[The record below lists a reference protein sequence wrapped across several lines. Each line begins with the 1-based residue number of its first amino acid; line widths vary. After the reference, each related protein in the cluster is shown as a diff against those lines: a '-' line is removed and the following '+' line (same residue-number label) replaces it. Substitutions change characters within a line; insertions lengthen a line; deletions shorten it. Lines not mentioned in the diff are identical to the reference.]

1 MGTLNPNHT
10 YADSIAVQMQKKW
23 KNAKSEGANASLIAT
38 SVRVIAS
45 LSLLSR

>member
-1 MGTLNPNHT
+1 
-10 YADSIAVQMQKKW
+10 VQIQKKW
-23 KNAKSEGANASLIAT
+23 KSAKSEGANASLIAT